1 MPTHKVRPIVVF
13 MASFVSGSCFGCL
26 NATETAMSPM
36 SGAYIDSYV
45 NRLVIFANFE
55 VTKVRPKVDLTLPVV
70 SNYPIA
76 FLDNYGVSL
85 GSEAYS

>member
-1 MPTHKVRPIVVF
+1 MF

-36 SGAYIDSYV
+36 SGVDFDSYE
-45 NRLVIFANFE
+45 NGTVIFANFE

-70 SNYPIA
+70 TNYPIA

-85 GSEAYS
+85 GDEAYS